1 MHTIIKKILLGPA
14 RAVAKCIAS
23 LQAWNYRVG
32 GVLRAKYFKLVL
44 AECGPH
50 LTINGKPLIFQ
61 PHKIHMGDHV
71 TINNGCQISPR
82 AEIYIGDYVTMS
94 RGAQITAGTLDMNHW
109 SDERYKEHVHT
120 EGEVVLG
127 EGTWLC
133 VNSIV
138 LPGVH
143 ITGKGVVVAA
153 GSVVTHDVDED
164 YVVVAGSPARVVKR
178 L

>member
-1 MHTIIKKILLGPA
+1 MSSRIKKIIIIPA
-14 RAVAKCIAS
+14 SAVARQIVAFK
-23 LQAWNYRVG
+23 AWKYRWMG
-32 GVLRAKYFKLVL
+32 RMRARFLKLVL

-50 LTINGKPLIFQ
+50 LTVNGKPLIFE

-82 AEIYIGDYVTMS
+82 ANVYIGDYVTMS

-109 SDERYKEHVHT
+109 SYGQYKEHIHT
-120 EGEVVLG
+120 EGEVVLA

-153 GSVVTHDVDED
+153 GSVVTHDIEED
-164 YVVVAGSPARVVKR
+164 YVVVAGSPARVVKK